1 MSKDE
6 ELLNNIKLLNI
17 EGVRVK
23 TRQALKSVNVSIFL
37 SQYRLLKTEEF
48 SDFSLSGAVRK
59 LLAKEI
65 KKRLGKKG
73 RSSMDEIF
81 SQKKG
86 NEG

>member
-1 MSKDE
+1 MVKNRE
-6 ELLNNIKLLNI
+6 VLNNIKLLNI
-17 EGVRVK
+17 EGVKVK
-23 TRQALKSVNVSIFL
+23 TRQPTKTVNVNIFL

-65 KKRLGKKG
+65 KNRLGKKG
-73 RSSMDEIF
+73 RSTVDEIF
-81 SQKKG
+81 AQKKG